1 MPIQARRADKARVL
15 VRPPGGRKPG
25 APVRL
30 SSPPQAIYI
39 ILVDQAPTP
48 RPAPPAWLDILEEA
62 EADIAAGHVQEID
75 IDALCRE
82 IDAEADA
89 LEAEQRAAGPKSAA

>member
-15 VRPPGGRKPG
+15 VRAGPGRKPA
-25 APVRL
+25 APVGLCSR
-30 SSPPQAIYI
+30 PREAYI
-39 ILVDQAPTP
+39 NLMDQPPTP
-48 RPAPPAWLDILEEA
+48 RPAPQAWLDILEEA
-62 EADIAAGHVQEID
+62 EADIAAGRVQEID

-89 LEAEQRAAGPKSAA
+89 MEAEQRAAGPKSAA